1 MGEKLVIGPINK
13 GLRNDRT
20 AFVID
25 NDNFPTL
32 INAYQWRGRVKRK
45 RGTEYLGRLERYF
58 DSGSVTITLDGSGNG
73 NLISGFSLEATGSI
87 VPGTV
92 TLVSSTPVTY
102 TDPTE
107 DGYLTP
113 TGTGGPNTINYASG
127 AILIPAESG
136 NTITAVFN
144 YYPGLPAMGIEDF
157 IVPTSAFPSTLSFD
171 TIYSYNVMTIEP
183 YGIID
188 VSFYNNPYSATYAG
202 YVAKS
207 DWTPTTWNGQNYQQF
222 YTVNYQGALWAT
234 NGIDVPFTG
243 STIGMQFNPIISVTV
258 TASGPP
264 AVVTL
269 NIASHG
275 LVVGDFLFINEV
287 VTTTG
292 INFQTGYVISVIDA
306 NDVSVEF
313 PNATIST
320 PTKDNEMPRD
330 A

>member
-171 TIYSYNVMTIEP
+171 TIY
-183 YGIID
+183 
-188 VSFYNNPYSATYAG
+188 
-202 YVAKS
+202 
-207 DWTPTTWNGQNYQQF
+207 
-222 YTVNYQGALWAT
+222 
-234 NGIDVPFTG
+234 
-243 STIGMQFNPIISVTV
+243 
-258 TASGPP
+258 
-264 AVVTL
+264 
-269 NIASHG
+269 
-275 LVVGDFLFINEV
+275 
-287 VTTTG
+287 
-292 INFQTGYVISVIDA
+292 
-306 NDVSVEF
+306 
-313 PNATIST
+313 
-320 PTKDNEMPRD
+320 
-330 A
+330 